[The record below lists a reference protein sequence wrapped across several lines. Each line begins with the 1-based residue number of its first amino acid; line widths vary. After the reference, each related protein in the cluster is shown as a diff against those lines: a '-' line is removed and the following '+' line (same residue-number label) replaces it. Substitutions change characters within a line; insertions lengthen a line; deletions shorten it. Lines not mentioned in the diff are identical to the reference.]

1 MENRIESVHQL
12 VGIHLAGAVSIS
24 VENLRQIVLDV
35 GLLQIEDTKYTGWG
49 GVRNPASLNFVA

>member
-12 VGIHLAGAVSIS
+12 VGIHLASTGSIS

-35 GLLQIEDTKYTGWG
+35 GLLQIEDT
-49 GVRNPASLNFVA
+49 